1 MMRQAVQ
8 ILMTLLLVLGAGQR
22 VAAQEHRPSAYDYL
36 VLATNKTS
44 TMQDEMQEAADAGY
58 AFVGVMGGNTSFGG
72 SEVVVVMQRQANS
85 TARFDYRLLATTKTS
100 TMQKE
105 LQEAGDAGFSYR
117 SQTVFSTT
125 FGGDEAVVILER
137 DRDRLNPSVVEYRLL
152 ATTRTSTMQKELQDA
167 GAAGFEFVGVT
178 VASTAFGGD
187 EVVAILKRQVM
198 VP

>member
-1 MMRQAVQ
+1 MRQAVQ
-8 ILMTLLLVLGAGQR
+8 VLMTLLSVLGAGQW
-22 VAAQEHRPSAYDYL
+22 VAAQEQRPSAYDYL

-44 TMQDEMQEAADAGY
+44 TIQDEMQEAADAGY
-58 AFVGVMGGNTSFGG
+58 AFVGVMGGDTSVGG
-72 SEVVVVMQRQANS
+72 SEVVVVMQRLANS
-85 TARFDYRLLATTKTS
+85 TTRFEYRLLATNKTS

-105 LQEAGDAGFSYR
+105 LQKAGDAGFSYR

-137 DRDRLNPSVVEYRLL
+137 DRDRVSPNAVEYRLL
-152 ATTRTSTMQKELQDA
+152 ATARTSTMQKELRDA

-187 EVVAILKRQVM
+187 EVVAILRRQVT